1 MYQSSRK
8 IINDVL
14 QGKYGNGIN
23 RIKNIEAAGYD
34 YSTAQKMVNK
44 YIIYLEKE
52 YKKNRKLNIIK
63 KIFSWTLTT
72 LCILFLLW
80 IGISYIEV
88 ISKNLSENPQYW
100 GFNFFQ
106 LFFGRN

>member
-34 YSTAQKMVNK
+34 YSTVQKWL
-44 YIIYLEKE
+44 I
-52 YKKNRKLNIIK
+52 NI
-63 KIFSWTLTT
+63 
-72 LCILFLLW
+72 
-80 IGISYIEV
+80 
-88 ISKNLSENPQYW
+88 
-100 GFNFFQ
+100 
-106 LFFGRN
+106 